1 MLIFRAAGFFFPC
14 KGILINST
22 EKISWC
28 NYILD
33 IHFKRDDCNR
43 LIAITLK
50 LVNSLRRGLTS
61 VVNRDEVD
69 INHSLSLFFL
79 LLHSFPSSCKTRAR
93 AFINKSIT
101 NSLPL
106 SKAFIAHPPPLEK
119 IVFRFKKY
127 FFYVEIKKKKKK
139 KRSWNEQSMLEFS
152 STRND
157 FLVKLPSH

>member
-22 EKISWC
+22 EKISWR
-28 NYILD
+28 NSILD
-33 IHFKRDDCNR
+33 IPFKRDDCNS

-69 INHSLSLFFL
+69 INHSLSFFF

-119 IVFRFKKY
+119 IVFRFKK
-127 FFYVEIKKKKKK
+127 FFFSFNKKK
-139 KRSWNEQSMLEFS
+139 KRKRGHGMNRACWS
-152 STRND
+152 
-157 FLVKLPSH
+157 FLPLGMIF